1 MDLTTAFENAQQKV
15 KTLSQK
21 PDNQELLQLYS
32 HFKQATV
39 GDINEERPGGFD
51 FVAIAKYNAWER
63 LIGTE
68 KDVAAAKYIELVN
81 SLLNKYN

>member
-1 MDLTTAFENAQQKV
+1 MDLNTAFENAQQRV

-32 HFKQATV
+32 HFKQATE

-63 LIGTE
+63 LKGTE
-68 KDVAAAKYIELVN
+68 KDVAAAKYIELVDA
-81 SLLNKYN
+81 LLIKYN